1 MEVLLEDEKGR
12 EEVLKEDLG
21 RCVGFWG
28 QSEEGECNNGNVCL
42 GYVRLKILAR
52 TKASEEEEKVL
63 QE

>member
-1 MEVLLEDEKGR
+1 M
-12 EEVLKEDLG
+12 
-21 RCVGFWG
+21 GFWG

-52 TKASEEEEKVL
+52 TKASEEEEKIL